1 MSIESV
7 MLSNHCILCHPLLLP
22 SIFPRIRIFSSKLA
36 LRIRWPKYWGF
47 SFSINT
53 FNKYSR
59 LSPLGGTGLI
69 SLQSKGF
76 SRVFPRT
83 TVLKDQFL
91 GLDFFMIQ
99 VSHPFMTTIM
109 MINPLNSE
117 SSYQA
122 LCKELLFTIEGG
134 RVQREKAR
142 EK

>member
-1 MSIESV
+1 M
-7 MLSNHCILCHPLLLP
+7 
-22 SIFPRIRIFSSKLA
+22 
-36 LRIRWPKYWGF
+36 
-47 SFSINT
+47 
-53 FNKYSR
+53 
-59 LSPLGGTGLI
+59 I

-76 SRVFPRT
+76 SRVFPYT

-91 GLDFFMIQ
+91 GSDFFMIQ

-122 LCKELLFTIEGG
+122 PCKELLFAIEGG